1 MELHRPKIIIVGLGT
16 GSKDELT
23 IGALN
28 ALKSGSKVILRTER
42 HGIIPFLKEEG
53 IDFTSMDDIYDKYE
67 SFDEI
72 YPQMINRVLEQAE
85 EGSVVVGV
93 PGHPMVGE
101 RFVFDLLRELESM
114 RNKGF
119 AYECEVLSGIS
130 HAHAV
135 LGKIGRGHPEGLKNL
150 TAAELQE
157 GQLDP
162 GLPAIITGLDNP
174 VLAGEVKLALLN
186 VYPPELKVI
195 HTRYEEDGSLIL
207 EEFPL
212 HTLDHLRKFDHT
224 SCLYLPALTLLELN
238 RYRFRHLL
246 EIMEILRSLEGCPW
260 DREQTHESLKQYLIE
275 ETYEVLEAIDLK
287 DMDKLAEELGDLLL
301 QVVFHAQIAK
311 EHGEFDIGDVLTGIS
326 QKLIRRHTHIFG
338 SAEVDSSKQVVEN
351 WEAIKKQEKGL
362 KSHTQVLK
370 DIPSNLPALMRSYKV
385 QKKAALVG
393 FDWDNVKD
401 AADKAREEFRELEE
415 AYASGSKEKIRE
427 ELGDLLFAIVNV
439 SRFLEVEPE
448 LALTAA
454 IEKFISR
461 FEYIE
466 EHADKPLEEM
476 SLEEMEALWQQAK
489 FPII

>member
-1 MELHRPKIIIVGLGT
+1 
-16 GSKDELT
+16 
-23 IGALN
+23 
-28 ALKSGSKVILRTER
+28 
-42 HGIIPFLKEEG
+42 
-53 IDFTSMDDIYDKYE
+53 
-67 SFDEI
+67 
-72 YPQMINRVLEQAE
+72 
-85 EGSVVVGV
+85 
-93 PGHPMVGE
+93 
-101 RFVFDLLRELESM
+101 
-114 RNKGF
+114 
-119 AYECEVLSGIS
+119 
-130 HAHAV
+130 
-135 LGKIGRGHPEGLKNL
+135 
-150 TAAELQE
+150 
-157 GQLDP
+157 
-162 GLPAIITGLDNP
+162 
-174 VLAGEVKLALLN
+174 
-186 VYPPELKVI
+186 
-195 HTRYEEDGSLIL
+195 
-207 EEFPL
+207 
-212 HTLDHLRKFDHT
+212 
-224 SCLYLPALTLLELN
+224 
-238 RYRFRHLL
+238 
-246 EIMEILRSLEGCPW
+246 
-260 DREQTHESLKQYLIE
+260 
-275 ETYEVLEAIDLK
+275 
-287 DMDKLAEELGDLLL
+287 
-301 QVVFHAQIAK
+301 
-311 EHGEFDIGDVLTGIS
+311 
-326 QKLIRRHTHIFG
+326 
-338 SAEVDSSKQVVEN
+338 VDSSRQVIEN